1 MAATPF
7 ATIDDVQAR
16 YPNEAQLV
24 CADEATRLP
33 DWARFD
39 AALADVSME
48 IRIILQGRYTR
59 AQIDDLDEES
69 LGALRLFAIDM
80 AMHRVALSFA
90 RGSEEMKARYDTA
103 VARLEGIVKGR
114 GGLTF
119 LSGGGSVDGAT
130 PTTSPGEAI
139 VIAPPRQFTRDNMG
153 GW

>member
-1 MAATPF
+1 MATPF

-16 YPNEAQLV
+16 YPQEAQLV

-39 AALADVSME
+39 AALVDVSME

-59 AQIDDLDEES
+59 AQLDDLDAES
-69 LGALRLFAIDM
+69 LGALRFFSIDM
-80 AMHRVALSFA
+80 AMHRVALSFS
-90 RGSEEMKARYDTA
+90 RGTEEIKARYDAA

-119 LSGGGSVDGAT
+119 LTGAGSVDGET
-130 PTTSPGEAI
+130 VSTSPGEAI
-139 VIAPPRQFTRDNMG
+139 VVAPERQFTRDNMG